1 MALKTLVKASE
12 VNNLSD
18 ARYCAGMGVEMLG
31 FCLDENHPKFIEL
44 ARLREISVWVSGV
57 KTVGEFT
64 GDNVLNINYLAEQL
78 NLDFIQ
84 LNHTIEPHHIQEL
97 KRPVILKLNYSPSNT
112 DALFHDLKKYAPL
125 VEIFLLES
133 EQTDSVAGIENILK
147 EWCSVYKIILGFGI
161 QKEMIEDIL
170 QKIKPFGLE
179 VRGGD
184 EIKPGLKNFEELA
197 EVLEALEVD

>member
-97 KRPVILKLNYSPSNT
+97 KRPVILKLDYNPSNT
-112 DALFHDLKKYAPL
+112 DA
-125 VEIFLLES
+125 
-133 EQTDSVAGIENILK
+133 
-147 EWCSVYKIILGFGI
+147 
-161 QKEMIEDIL
+161 
-170 QKIKPFGLE
+170 
-179 VRGGD
+179 
-184 EIKPGLKNFEELA
+184 
-197 EVLEALEVD
+197 

>member
-1 MALKTLVKASE
+1 MALKTVVKASE

-57 KTVGEFT
+57 KTVGEFA

-78 NLDFIQ
+78 QLDYIQ
-84 LNHTIEPHHIQEL
+84 LNHTIDLQHIKEL
-97 KRPVILKLNYSPSNT
+97 KKPVILKLNYNPPDT
-112 DALFHDLKKYAPL
+112 DSLSQDLRKYAPF
-125 VEIFLLES
+125 VELFLLES
-133 EQTDSVAGIENILK
+133 EHIDSVEGLEVILK
-147 EWCSVYKIILGFGI
+147 EWCSAYKIILGFGV

-197 EVLEALEVD
+197 EVLEALEID

>member
-57 KTVGEFT
+57 KTVGEFA

-78 NLDFIQ
+78 NLDYIQ
-84 LNHTIEPHHIQEL
+84 LNHFIQPELIKEL
-97 KRPVILKLNYSPSNT
+97 KKPVILKINFDPENKDELSQE
-112 DALFHDLKKYAPL
+112 LKKYNNFVDL
-125 VEIFLLES
+125 FLLES
-133 EQTDSVAGIENILK
+133 EHIDSVTGLEKILK
-147 EWCSVYKIILGFGI
+147 EWCANYKIILGFGI
-161 QKEMIEDIL
+161 QKEMIEEIL
-170 QKIKPFGLE
+170 HTIKPFGLE
-179 VRGGD
+179 VKGGD
-184 EIKPGLKNFEELA
+184 EIKPGLKSFEELS
-197 EVLEALEVD
+197 EVLEALEID

>member
-1 MALKTLVKASE
+1 MALKTVVKVSE

-57 KTVGEFT
+57 KTVGEFA
-64 GDNVLNINYLAEQL
+64 GDNVLNINYLADQL
-78 NLDFIQ
+78 NLDYIQ
-84 LNHTIEPHHIQEL
+84 LNHTIQPELIREL
-97 KRPVILKLNYSPSNT
+97 KKPVILKMNFNPEEADELSNE
-112 DALFHDLKKYAPL
+112 LKKYNNS
-125 VEIFLLES
+125 VELFLLES
-133 EQTDSVAGIENILK
+133 EQTDSISGFENLLK
-147 EWCSVYKIILGFGI
+147 NWCSSYKIILGFGI

-170 QKIKPFGLE
+170 HKIKPLGME
-179 VRGGD
+179 IKGGD
-184 EIKPGLKNFEELA
+184 EIKPGLKSFEELS